1 MRVEVARLAKQGL
14 TWRDVVFRNTKLVNS
29 DEATIQAIIDQLMY
43 RGYTQ
48 RQIVE
53 MTGLSPEEVAY
64 YWHGNARPVVTVSE
78 RLERARERDIARVE
92 ELLAVYHQKALE
104 GDARAAKVVLDLLQ
118 HRATLLGLDKQNVG
132 KNQEKEWLTMFDK
145 VDGGLKEESA

>member
-1 MRVEVARLAKQGL
+1 VEVARLAKRKL
-14 TWRDVVFRNTKLVNS
+14 TWRDVVFRKVKLVNS
-29 DEATIQAIIDQLMY
+29 DEATIQEIIDQLMY

-64 YWHGNARPVVTVSE
+64 YWHGNARPVVTVGE

-92 ELLAVYHQKALE
+92 ELIEVYHRKALE
-104 GDARAAKVVLDLLQ
+104 GDVRAAKVVLDLLQ
-118 HRATLLGLDKQNVG
+118 HRAVLLGLDKQNLT

>member
-1 MRVEVARLAKQGL
+1 MKRIS
-14 TWRDVVFRNTKLVNS
+14 WRDVVFHDVKLVGA

-48 RQIVE
+48 KQIVQL
-53 MTGLSPEEVAY
+53 TGLSPEEVAY

-78 RLERARERDIARVE
+78 RLERARERDLAQIE
-92 ELLAVYHQKALE
+92 ELLAVYHEKALS
-104 GDARAAKVVLDLLQ
+104 GDMRAAKVVIDLLQ
-118 HRATLLGLDKQNVG
+118 HRAMLLGLDKPNVS

>member
-1 MRVEVARLAKQGL
+1 MKRIS
-14 TWRDVVFRNTKLVNS
+14 WRDVVFHSVKLVGA
-29 DEATIQAIIDQLMY
+29 DEATTQAIIDQLMY

-48 RQIVE
+48 KQIVQL
-53 MTGLSPEEVAY
+53 TGLSPEEVAY

-78 RLERARERDIARVE
+78 RLERARERDLAQIE
-92 ELLAVYHQKALE
+92 ELLAVYHEKALS
-104 GDARAAKVVLDLLQ
+104 GDMRAAKVVIDLLQ
-118 HRATLLGLDKQNVG
+118 HRAMLLGLDKPNVS

>member
-1 MRVEVARLAKQGL
+1 MKRIS
-14 TWRDVVFRNTKLVNS
+14 WRDVVFHNVKLVGA

-48 RQIVE
+48 KQIVQL
-53 MTGLSPEEVAY
+53 TGLSPEEVAY

-78 RLERARERDIARVE
+78 RLERARERDIAQIE
-92 ELLAVYHQKALE
+92 ELLAVYHEKALS
-104 GDARAAKVVLDLLQ
+104 GDVRAAKVVIDLLQ
-118 HRATLLGLDKQNVG
+118 HRAMLLGLDKPNVS

>member
-1 MRVEVARLAKQGL
+1 MALLAKQGL
-14 TWRDVVFRNTKLVNS
+14 TWRDVVFRNAKLVDS
-29 DEATIQAIIDQLMY
+29 DEATIQAIIDQLIY

-78 RLERARERDIARVE
+78 RLERARERDIARIE
-92 ELLAVYHQKALE
+92 ELIEVYYKKALE
-104 GDARAAKVVLDLLQ
+104 GDVRAAKVVLDLLQ
-118 HRATLLGLDKQNVG
+118 HRATLLGLDKQNAT
-132 KNQEKEWLTMFDK
+132 KDQEKEWLKMFDK

>member
-1 MRVEVARLAKQGL
+1 MKRIS
-14 TWRDVVFRNTKLVNS
+14 WRDVVFHNVKLVGA

-48 RQIVE
+48 KQIVQL
-53 MTGLSPEEVAY
+53 TGLSPEEVAY

-78 RLERARERDIARVE
+78 RLERARERDLAQIE
-92 ELLAVYHQKALE
+92 ELLAVYHEKALS
-104 GDARAAKVVLDLLQ
+104 GDMRAAKVVIDLLQ
-118 HRATLLGLDKQNVG
+118 HRAMLLGLDKPNVS

>member
-1 MRVEVARLAKQGL
+1 MKHIS
-14 TWRDVVFRNTKLVNS
+14 WRDVVFHNVKLVGA

-48 RQIVE
+48 KQIAQL
-53 MTGLSPEEVAY
+53 TGLSSEEVAY

-78 RLERARERDIARVE
+78 RLERARERDIAQIE
-92 ELLAVYHQKALE
+92 ELLAVYHEKALE

-118 HRATLLGLDKQNVG
+118 HRAMLLGLDKPNVS
-132 KNQEKEWLTMFDK
+132 KNQEKEWLTMFD
-145 VDGGLKEESA
+145 

>member
-1 MRVEVARLAKQGL
+1 MKRIS
-14 TWRDVVFRNTKLVNS
+14 WRDVVFHNIKLVGA

-48 RQIVE
+48 KQIVQL
-53 MTGLSPEEVAY
+53 TGLSPEEVAY

-78 RLERARERDIARVE
+78 RLERARERDLAQIE
-92 ELLAVYHQKALE
+92 ELLAVYHEKALS
-104 GDARAAKVVLDLLQ
+104 GDMRAAKVVIDLLQ
-118 HRATLLGLDKQNVG
+118 HRAMLLGLDKPNVS

>member
-1 MRVEVARLAKQGL
+1 MSGL
-14 TWRDVVFRNTKLVNS
+14 TWRDVVFHNRALVEQ

-48 RQIVE
+48 QQIVRL
-53 MTGLSPEEVAY
+53 TGLSAEEVAY

-92 ELLAVYHQKALE
+92 ELLAVYHEKALS
-104 GDARAAKVVLDLLQ
+104 GDMRAAKTVLDLLQ
-118 HRATLLGLDKQNVG
+118 HRAMLLGLDKPNVS

-145 VDGGLKEESA
+145 VDGGLAEGSV

>member
-1 MRVEVARLAKQGL
+1 VEVAQLAKRKL
-14 TWRDVVFRNTKLVNS
+14 TWRDVVFRKVKLVNS
-29 DEATIQAIIDQLMY
+29 DEATIQEIIDQLMY

-64 YWHGNARPVVTVSE
+64 YWHGNARPVVTVGE

-92 ELLAVYHQKALE
+92 ELIEIYHRKALE
-104 GDARAAKVVLDLLQ
+104 GDVRAAKVVLDLLQ
-118 HRATLLGLDKQNVG
+118 HRATLLGLDKQNLT

-145 VDGGLKEESA
+145 VDGGLEEASA

>member
-1 MRVEVARLAKQGL
+1 MKHIS
-14 TWRDVVFRNTKLVNS
+14 WRDVVFHNVKLVGA

-48 RQIVE
+48 KQIVQL
-53 MTGLSPEEVAY
+53 TGLSPEEVAY

-78 RLERARERDIARVE
+78 RLERARERDLAQIE
-92 ELLAVYHQKALE
+92 ELLAVYHEKALS
-104 GDARAAKVVLDLLQ
+104 GDMRAAKVVIDLLQ
-118 HRATLLGLDKQNVG
+118 HRAMLLGLDKPNVS

>member
-1 MRVEVARLAKQGL
+1 MKRIS
-14 TWRDVVFRNTKLVNS
+14 WRDVVFHNVKLVGA

-48 RQIVE
+48 KQIVQL
-53 MTGLSPEEVAY
+53 TGLSPEEVAY

-78 RLERARERDIARVE
+78 RLERARERDLAQIE
-92 ELLAVYHQKALE
+92 ELLTVYHEKALS
-104 GDARAAKVVLDLLQ
+104 GDMRATKVVIDLLQ
-118 HRATLLGLDKQNVG
+118 HRAMLLGLDKPNVS

>member
-1 MRVEVARLAKQGL
+1 MRHIS
-14 TWRDVVFRNTKLVNS
+14 WRDVVFHNVKLVGA

-48 RQIVE
+48 KQIVQL
-53 MTGLSPEEVAY
+53 TGLSPEEVAY

-78 RLERARERDIARVE
+78 RLERARERDLAQIE
-92 ELLAVYHQKALE
+92 ELLAVYHEKALS
-104 GDARAAKVVLDLLQ
+104 GDMRAAKVVIDLLQ
-118 HRATLLGLDKQNVG
+118 HRAMLLGLDKPNVS

>member
-1 MRVEVARLAKQGL
+1 MKRIS
-14 TWRDVVFRNTKLVNS
+14 WRDVVFHNVKLVGA

-48 RQIVE
+48 KQIVQL
-53 MTGLSPEEVAY
+53 TGLSPEEVAY
-64 YWHGNARPVVTVSE
+64 YWHGNARPIVTVSE
-78 RLERARERDIARVE
+78 RLERARERDLAQIE
-92 ELLAVYHQKALE
+92 ELLAVYHEKALS
-104 GDARAAKVVLDLLQ
+104 GDMRAAKVVIDLLQ
-118 HRATLLGLDKQNVG
+118 HRAMLLGLDKPNVS

>member
-1 MRVEVARLAKQGL
+1 M
-14 TWRDVVFRNTKLVNS
+14 
-29 DEATIQAIIDQLMY
+29 
-43 RGYTQ
+43 
-48 RQIVE
+48 
-53 MTGLSPEEVAY
+53 
-64 YWHGNARPVVTVSE
+64 TVSE

-92 ELLAVYHQKALE
+92 ELVAVYYQKALE

-118 HRATLLGLDKQNVG
+118 HRAMLLGLDKQNAG

>member
-1 MRVEVARLAKQGL
+1 MKHIS
-14 TWRDVVFRNTKLVNS
+14 WRDVVFHNVKLVGV
-29 DEATIQAIIDQLMY
+29 DEATIQTIIDQLMH

-48 RQIVE
+48 KQIAQL
-53 MTGLSPEEVAY
+53 TGLSPQEVAY

-78 RLERARERDIARVE
+78 RLERARERDIAQIE
-92 ELLAVYHQKALE
+92 ELLAVYHEKALS
-104 GDARAAKVVLDLLQ
+104 GDVRAAKVVIDLLQ
-118 HRATLLGLDKQNVG
+118 HRAMLLGLDKPNVS